1 LALSGHRTRAD
12 ECPLSGKS
20 GHQLSEKAIKG
31 RISRFHPRAAQFDI
45 TDEVI
50 ELLWIELVWLG
61 DCLMDTSI
69 IPALA
74 GLTGAA
80 IGGLTSGI
88 ASWVAQKTQSRVQL
102 LAQDKILRQQLY
114 KEFIETATQC
124 YADALQHEKPDI
136 PALVNLYGKIG
147 RMRVLSSP
155 KVLASAEQIGQK
167 IANIYLEPNK
177 TFVELREMINKNTID
192 ILGDFGE
199 ACREEFRSL
208 RIDLRR

>member
-1 LALSGHRTRAD
+1 MLERIIALRSG
-12 ECPLSGKS
+12 
-20 GHQLSEKAIKG
+20 
-31 RISRFHPRAAQFDI
+31 FN
-45 TDEVI
+45 
-50 ELLWIELVWLG
+50 EL
-61 DCLMDTSI
+61 
-69 IPALA
+69 
-74 GLTGAA
+74 
-80 IGGLTSGI
+80 SGI

-102 LAQDKILRQQLY
+102 MAQDKVLRQELY
-114 KEFIETATQC
+114 KEFIETATRC
-124 YADALQHEKPDI
+124 YVDALQHEKPDV

-199 ACREEFRSL
+199 AAREEFRSL
-208 RIDLRR
+208 RMNLSR

>member
-1 LALSGHRTRAD
+1 
-12 ECPLSGKS
+12 
-20 GHQLSEKAIKG
+20 
-31 RISRFHPRAAQFDI
+31 
-45 TDEVI
+45 
-50 ELLWIELVWLG
+50 
-61 DCLMDTSI
+61 MDTTI

-88 ASWVAQKTQSRVQL
+88 ASWIAQKTQSRVQL
-102 LAQDKILRQQLY
+102 LAQDKILRQELY

-124 YADALQHEKPDI
+124 YADALQHEEPDMA
-136 PALVNLYGKIG
+136 ALVNLYGKIG

-167 IANIYLEPNK
+167 IANMYLEPNK

-208 RIDLRR
+208 RVDLSSLIAAPTR

>member
-1 LALSGHRTRAD
+1 
-12 ECPLSGKS
+12 
-20 GHQLSEKAIKG
+20 
-31 RISRFHPRAAQFDI
+31 
-45 TDEVI
+45 
-50 ELLWIELVWLG
+50 
-61 DCLMDTSI
+61 MDTSI

-80 IGGLTSGI
+80 IGELTSGI

-102 LAQDKILRQQLY
+102 LAQDKVLRQELY

-124 YADALQHEKPDI
+124 YADALQHEKPDF

-167 IANIYLEPNK
+167 IANMYLEPNK
-177 TFVELREMINKNTID
+177 TFIELREMINKSTID

-208 RIDLRR
+208 RMDLSR

>member
-1 LALSGHRTRAD
+1 MVIIAVVRTTDIRVSQEVGGSD
-12 ECPLSGKS
+12 
-20 GHQLSEKAIKG
+20 
-31 RISRFHPRAAQFDI
+31 RISPGSVARASYQAAQFDTTI
-45 TDEVI
+45 EVI
-50 ELLWIELVWLG
+50 ELLRIELVRLG

-88 ASWVAQKTQSRVQL
+88 ASWFAQKTQSRVQL
-102 LAQDKILRQQLY
+102 LAQDKVPRQELY

-167 IANIYLEPNK
+167 ITNMYLEPNK
-177 TFVELREMINKNTID
+177 TFFELREMINKNAID
-192 ILGDFGE
+192 ILGDFGD

-208 RIDLRR
+208 RMEAA

>member
-1 LALSGHRTRAD
+1 
-12 ECPLSGKS
+12 
-20 GHQLSEKAIKG
+20 
-31 RISRFHPRAAQFDI
+31 
-45 TDEVI
+45 
-50 ELLWIELVWLG
+50 
-61 DCLMDTSI
+61 MDTSI

-102 LAQDKILRQQLY
+102 LAQDRVLRQQLY

-124 YADALQHEKPDI
+124 YADALQHEKPDM

-147 RMRVLSSP
+147 RMRLLSSP
-155 KVLASAEQIGQK
+155 NVLASAEQIGQN
-167 IANIYLEPNK
+167 IANIYLQPNK
-177 TFVELREMINKNTID
+177 TFLELREMINKNTID

-208 RIDLRR
+208 RMNLSP

>member
-1 LALSGHRTRAD
+1 
-12 ECPLSGKS
+12 
-20 GHQLSEKAIKG
+20 
-31 RISRFHPRAAQFDI
+31 
-45 TDEVI
+45 
-50 ELLWIELVWLG
+50 
-61 DCLMDTSI
+61 MDTSI

-102 LAQDKILRQQLY
+102 MAQDKVLRQELY
-114 KEFIETATQC
+114 KEFIETATRC
-124 YADALQHEKPDI
+124 YVDALQHEKPDV

-167 IANIYLEPNK
+167 IANMYLEP

-192 ILGDFGE
+192 ILGDFGK

-208 RIDLRR
+208 PMDLSR